1 MVRHRYMSQLLPV
14 LGCQDLV
21 ILDAHMVHAITH
33 VLILAS
39 KIQEA
44 NLACQCMSS
53 FICKF
58 LLQLGHLQRVLF
70 ACAFSQWFG
79 LPECEILS
87 MFLLLSVFGCAQ
99 HCQQY
104 ICILEAER
112 EFIHFVFASQEFCQ
126 KYFMKIDCLG
136 HTLHQ
141 TSHILREHFIMFWG
155 PNSLYTM
162 CFFFCNKLVRKN

>member
-1 MVRHRYMSQLLPV
+1 MVRHRYMSQLQPV

-33 VLILAS
+33 VLILVS

-58 LLQLGHLQRVLF
+58 LLLLGHLQRVLF
-70 ACAFSQWFG
+70 ACAFSHWFG

-87 MFLLLSVFGCAQ
+87 MFLLLNVFGCAQ

-136 HTLHQ
+136 HTLHK
-141 TSHILREHFIMFWG
+141 TSPTEGTFYNVLGGRI
-155 PNSLYTM
+155 PYVQ
-162 CFFFCNKLVRKN
+162 CVFFFFLINQ